1 MFFNFAEP
9 LNATKNVTMTPKV
22 VVLRKV
28 TYFLVGCI
36 QFIDMIALECLPV
49 STCCSERSAYEKKG
63 TIGCNSIQDKK
74 WNRFSKGECKSPE
87 FAPNF
92 SDKATSLLVQL
103 KGLRASFEQ
112 KIPLASRGTS

>member
-1 MFFNFAEP
+1 MEVLQVSSLDRSVDRFSIAEP
-9 LNATKNVTMTPKV
+9 LNEIKNVTITPKV

-36 QFIDMIALECLPV
+36 QLIALGCLPV
-49 STCCSERSAYEKKG
+49 STCCSERSACEKKG
-63 TIGCNSIQDKK
+63 TTGCNSIQDKK

-87 FAPNF
+87 FAPIF

-103 KGLRASFEQ
+103 KGL
-112 KIPLASRGTS
+112 

>member
-1 MFFNFAEP
+1 M
-9 LNATKNVTMTPKV
+9 NAIKNVTITPKV

-36 QFIDMIALECLPV
+36 RFIDVIALGCLPV
-49 STCCSERSAYEKKG
+49 STCCSEQSACEKKETAG
-63 TIGCNSIQDKK
+63 YNSIQDKK
-74 WNRFSKGECKSPE
+74 WDRFSKGECKSPE

-103 KGLRASFEQ
+103 KGLHASFEQ